1 MSTPTKSIEKLSQDQ
16 EFMAK
21 SQTQLFENLN
31 IVVENLKHKSDQQ
44 NLLVKN
50 QNLIIR
56 NQEIIVD
63 NQINIIKNLHQIA
76 DNQAN
81 LLFIANALGLILN
94 LLKKIDGQAEELQ
107 ETQKFLEHL
116 SHQIQANNPGKSLS
130 DYKNL

>member
-1 MSTPTKSIEKLSQDQ
+1 
-16 EFMAK
+16 MAK

-63 NQINIIKNLHQIA
+63 NQINIIKNQHQIA